1 MDAKDMVPV
10 LDAGLYTM
18 YESYTVMATLEEY
31 QSCHITDTFVVN
43 YLDSAFA
50 FPKNSPYR

>member
-1 MDAKDMVPV
+1 MVPV

-18 YESYTVMATLEEY
+18 YESYAVMATLEEY
-31 QSCHITDTFVVN
+31 QKCRITDTFVVN